1 MNDTTQV
8 AATQTESNNPF
19 DIFIRG
25 AKKGFNLAVGS
36 LLPNILMAYVLTDIL
51 NRIGFLQLASDVF
64 GPLMVIFGLPGEAV
78 IVLLTTW
85 FSSSSAIGLTAGMVA
100 AGSLTP
106 QDVTIIMPAYF
117 LLNAQVQYM
126 GRLLGVTG
134 VPARYWPLL
143 MLTSVLNAACAM
155 LIMHWFIV

>member
-1 MNDTTQV
+1 MNETTQ
-8 AATQTESNNPF
+8 ATTNNPC
-19 DIFIRG
+19 DIFVRG
-25 AKKGFNLAVGS
+25 AKKGFNLAVGN

-51 NRIGFLQLASDVF
+51 NRIGFLKLASDVF

-85 FSSSSAIGLTAGMVA
+85 FSSSAAIGLTASMVA

-106 QDVTIIMPAYF
+106 QDVTIMMPAYF
-117 LLNAQVQYM
+117 LLNAQIQYM
-126 GRLLGVTG
+126 GRLLGVAG

-143 MLTSVLNAACAM
+143 MLTSLLNSCCAM
-155 LIMHWFIV
+155 LIMHWFVV